1 MRAPFLLLPITLA
14 LSAPLSA
21 TADEASRVLFCSG
34 DCFAVDAKG
43 VRTPAP
49 KGTRLLPGQRLET
62 GRGSYAQV
70 KVGTDNAFGVGENAR
85 VRMEPNGVFLDEG
98 RIRVVGSPEA
108 KALELRTQDSTF
120 VLRGADIE
128 MKKSGPT
135 GPASPVLVKLNAGEA
150 SVSGAALTNGGVQL
164 VTAGSVIP
172 GGLLPSTDIAPST
185 ARSTGPVAQAG
196 GIPSISLPVTLT
208 PITIPLPSL
217 PALPPVAKAPFV
229 RPPVL
234 VLPPVLRSIPPP
246 TTVLPARPMLSGG
259 KGEGDLYR
267 PVLNTTTGTVTTLNT
282 AIIKTIDPTYVSPT
296 LSTERL
302 LTTTLITS
310 PTTTTTISPTI
321 DSTVFTTTKLTTTTT
336 TTTTTFKLLSP
347 TLTTFR

>member
-21 TADEASRVLFCSG
+21 MADEASRVLFCSG
-34 DCFAVDAKG
+34 DCYVVDAKG
-43 VRTPAP
+43 VRAPAP
-49 KGTRLLPGQRLET
+49 KGTQLLPGERLET

-85 VRMEPNGVFLDEG
+85 VRMERSGVFLDEG

-172 GGLLPSTDIAPST
+172 GGLLPSTDIAPNT

-196 GIPSISLPVTLT
+196 GIPSISVPATLT
-208 PITIPLPSL
+208 PIAIPLPSL
-217 PALPPVAKAPFV
+217 PALPPVARAPFV

-234 VLPPVLRSIPPP
+234 VLPPQLKSIPLPAA
-246 TTVLPARPMLSGG
+246 VLPVRPILSGG
-259 KGEGDLYR
+259 KGETDLYR
-267 PVLNTTTGTVTTLNT
+267 PVVNTTTGTVMTLNT

-296 LSTERL
+296 LSTDRL

-310 PTTTTTISPTI
+310 PTTTTISPTI